1 MKYLKNNSLNLQGDN
16 SVGEWLIK
24 EIFDSIKLGRVTMNK
39 FVHVILGIILWLSV
53 FLFLFLMISHLGYL
67 VPGEQFFYIG
77 FIILLSVINQSILFF
92 KMYFTLRYC
101 KNKVKVSFWI
111 FSGINLCFIAFI
123 LFYITILFL
132 FN

>member
-1 MKYLKNNSLNLQGDN
+1 
-16 SVGEWLIK
+16 
-24 EIFDSIKLGRVTMNK
+24 MNK
-39 FVHVILGIILWLSV
+39 FIHVIFGIILWLSV

-77 FIILLSVINQSILFF
+77 FIILLSVINQSVLFS
-92 KMYFTLRYC
+92 KMYFTIRYY
-101 KNKVKVSFWI
+101 KNKVKFSYWF